1 VTRRNLI
8 IRPAA
13 EFDLEEAAR
22 WYDKQRTGL
31 SDELLA
37 EVRSLLET
45 VQERPESFPVAYRQ
59 ARRARLKRFPY
70 AVYFQLRGD
79 TISVIAILHT
89 SQDSE
94 SRLGDRF

>member
-13 EFDLEEAAR
+13 EFDLEE
-22 WYDKQRTGL
+22 
-31 SDELLA
+31 
-37 EVRSLLET
+37 